1 MELTENAITEFKRE
15 YTDNIKKTIVAF
27 ANSGGGTIYIGIED
41 DGTVAGV
48 KNVDA
53 TLLKITSSVH
63 ESIKPDVTMFIN
75 YKTQKMKNKAVIAVD
90 VQKGTAGPYYLAGK
104 GIRPEGVFVRHGA
117 STVSASEAVIL
128 KMIKEAGGENYEEI
142 RSINQNLTFSET
154 EFFFNQKK
162 ILFTRN
168 HRKSLKLTTNDGIYT
183 NLGFLLSDQC
193 SHTVKLA
200 VFEGFEKEIFRDR
213 REFSGSLLRQLDE
226 VNSFIDMY
234 NHTHSKVEGLFRVD
248 TRDYPQDAI
257 REALLNA
264 LVHRDYSYSGSTLV
278 SIFDDRIEF
287 VSIGGLVKGISIE
300 DIQLGVSFLR
310 NENLANI
317 FYRLE
322 LIEAYGT
329 GIPKIFRRYSN
340 SSNKPKIEATGNAF
354 KITLPNINSVSH
366 IPSKQPDLP
375 LSENEEVIL
384 KILEGKKTIIRKDA
398 ESALSVSQAMAARVL
413 KGMVDKGLLLVSGKG
428 RQTRYSAQS

>member
-1 MELTENAITEFKRE
+1 MKLIENAVTEFKRE

-27 ANSGGGTIYIGIED
+27 ANSNGGTLYIGIED
-41 DGTVAGV
+41 DGIITGV
-48 KNVDA
+48 KNIDA

-63 ESIKPDVTMFIN
+63 ESIKPDVTMFVN
-75 YKTQKMKNKAVIAVD
+75 YKTQKMKNKTVIVVE
-90 VQKGTAGPYYLAGK
+90 VQKGTAAPYYLSGK

-117 STVSASEAVIL
+117 STVAASERAIL
-128 KMIKEAGGENYEEI
+128 GMIKENDSERYEEMCA
-142 RSINQNLTFSET
+142 RNQNLTFSEA
-154 EFFFNQKK
+154 EIFFTRRK

-168 HRKSLKLTTNDGIYT
+168 HQKTLKIITNNGVYT

-193 SHTVKLA
+193 SHTIKIA
-200 VFEGFEKEIFRDR
+200 VFEGLEKEVFRDR
-213 REFSGSLLRQLDE
+213 REFSGSLLKQLDD
-226 VNSFIDMY
+226 VNSFINIY

-248 TRDYPQDAI
+248 TNDYPQEAI

-340 SSNKPKIEATGNAF
+340 SPGKPKIETTGNAF
-354 KITLPNINSVSH
+354 KITLPNINAAVRVPLQQP
-366 IPSKQPDLP
+366 IPA
-375 LSENEEVIL
+375 LSENEKVIL
-384 KILEGKKTIIRKDA
+384 KLLDDKKIIIRKDA
-398 ESALSVSQAMAARVL
+398 ELALSVSQAMAARVL
-413 KGMVDKGLLLVSGKG
+413 KGMVDKGFLLVLGKG
-428 RQTRYSAQS
+428 KQTRYSAP